1 MTNTDTKKRPK
12 LPYKI
17 LCVDDEDSTLQA
29 LRHLF
34 NYFGYQ
40 VIVARSGEE
49 ALSILE
55 SHLDLNVII
64 SDERFKPDQMKGSQF
79 LKQSRELCPD
89 AVRILLTAFSDAA
102 ELEEAVNEAEIFRGV
117 SKPWSNKALALIVK
131 EGIMRQQEARKQQK
145 RTETLTKRGQH
156 FHQVSQELAK
166 KSRKQEEQIN
176 QLLEDQRRVRE
187 IRGEYEKQRD
197 TLIDLLEIYDRK
209 MASHSRRV
217 AKWCRI
223 MAEVVPGLCKTKFQK
238 VSFQMAGLL
247 HDVGKIGLEKELLAI
262 SIESLSQKDLQERQ
276 RHAVLGQRILRKLDA
291 FQDIRVVIRHHHEQY
306 DGSGFPE
313 GLAKGQIPPWS
324 RWIALANDYDN
335 LRNTELYGERFDRP
349 NAREQLKSWKGQRY
363 GSDSVDRFI
372 DEVLIPH
379 ALEEEEEAWIEEVNF
394 RGLKVGMTLAR
405 DLYTINDQLVLSAG
419 KIITPGIRQKLEDEY
434 EDQNNHLIDIFVD
447 VREKN

>member
-1 MTNTDTKKRPK
+1 MTNTDTKKRPQ

-17 LCVDDEDSTLQA
+17 LCVDDEESALQA

-55 SHLDLNVII
+55 SHVDLNVII
-64 SDERFKPDQMKGSQF
+64 SDERLQPDQMKGSQF

-102 ELEEAVNEAEIFRGV
+102 ELEKAVNEAEIFRGV
-117 SKPWSNKALALIVK
+117 SKPWNNKALALIVK
-131 EGIMRQQEARKQQK
+131 EGIMRQQGTRKQQK
-145 RTETLTKRGQH
+145 QTETLTKRSQH
-156 FHQVSQELAK
+156 FRQVSQELAK
-166 KSRKQEEQIN
+166 KLEKQEEEIE
-176 QLLEDQRRVRE
+176 QLLEDQRKVRE
-187 IRGEYEKQRD
+187 VRGEYEKQRD
-197 TLIDLLEIYDRK
+197 TLIDLLEVYDRK
-209 MASHSRRV
+209 MTSHSRRV

-223 MAEVVPGLCKTKFQK
+223 IGEVIPGLCKTRFQK

-247 HDVGKIGLEKELLAI
+247 HDIGKIGLEKELVAM
-262 SIESLSQKDLQERQ
+262 SIESLSKKDLQDRQ
-276 RHAVLGQRILRKLDA
+276 RHAILGQRILRKLDA

-306 DGSGFPE
+306 DGNGLPE
-313 GLAKGQIPPWS
+313 GLAKGQIPSWS

-349 NAREQLKSWKGQRY
+349 SAREKLKSWKGQRY
-363 GSDSVDRFI
+363 ASDSVDKFI

-394 RGLKVGMTLAR
+394 RGLKVGMKLAR
-405 DLYTINDQLVLSAG
+405 DLYTINDLFVLSAG
-419 KIITPGIRQKLEDEY
+419 KIITPEIRQKLEAEY
-434 EDQNNHLIDIFVD
+434 EDQNNHLIDIFID
-447 VREKN
+447 VRENK